1 MLSEANCNLRNGT
14 EQDLGH
20 QTGECKLKNKI
31 YLLIYIVV
39 TLKSLFKLE
48 IYKKEHLKSY
58 LHK

>member
-48 IYKKEHLKSY
+48 NYKKEHLNK
-58 LHK
+58 